1 MVAIP
6 RLSDIREKLRLIARW
21 PFDKLLNLIPTKN
34 RWNGHNASGWKNDI
48 IGVNGFDERIRGGG
62 EDLELGDRLKHAGI
76 KARRIR
82 YSAVCVHLSH
92 ESGFN
97 DGLVSDIA
105 REIQNQTRQNNSR
118 YTEYGIN
125 QSKQNANSL

>member
-1 MVAIP
+1 MLF
-6 RLSDIREKLRLIARW
+6 RS
-21 PFDKLLNLIPTKN
+21 
-34 RWNGHNASGWKNDI
+34 ASGWKNDI

-97 DGLVSDIA
+97 DGLVSDIT